1 MAVASVAQ
9 TRVRGRVLLA
19 SPHGFCAGVTRA
31 IGAVEEALARY
42 GPPVYVR
49 GQIIHSEHVLRD
61 LEARGAV
68 FVSSGDEVPDG
79 RPCILSA
86 HGVAPAVR
94 AGLADRDLPL
104 IDATC
109 PLVAKVHVEVRRYA
123 RAGREVV
130 LIGRRGHEEVEGTA
144 GEAPGRV
151 FVVENEDEVDALPL
165 PRDAR
170 VAYTVQTTLA
180 VDDVAQI
187 LARLRERFPDLTG
200 PSKDDICYAS
210 QNRQAAVKAISGE
223 ADVVL
228 VAGARNSSN
237 SNRLVEVA
245 RAQGVEAHLV
255 PDAGDLDPAW
265 LEDAAVV
272 GLGAGA
278 SAPRSLV
285 DAVLDR
291 LASLGFDRVDVSEV
305 TTETVR
311 FPAVRLP
318 S

>member
-1 MAVASVAQ
+1 MALATFAE
-9 TRVRGRVLLA
+9 TRVRRVLLA
-19 SPHGFCAGVTRA
+19 SPHGFCAGVDRA
-31 IGAVEEALARY
+31 IGAVEEALDRY

-49 GQIIHSEHVLRD
+49 GQIVHSEHVLRD

-68 FVSSGDEVPDG
+68 FVSSADEVPEG

-86 HGVAPAVR
+86 HGVSPEIR
-94 AGLADRDLPL
+94 AGLAGRDLPV

-109 PLVAKVHVEVRRYA
+109 PLVAKVHVEVRRYV
-123 RAGREVV
+123 RAGRKVV
-130 LIGRRGHEEVEGTA
+130 LIGRRGHEEVEGTT
-144 GEAPGRV
+144 GEAPDDV
-151 FVVENEDEVDALPL
+151 FVVENEAEVDALPL
-165 PRDAR
+165 ARDAP
-170 VAYTVQTTLA
+170 VAYAVQTTLS

-187 LARLRERFPDLTG
+187 LARVRERFSDLTG

-210 QNRQAAVKAISGE
+210 QNRQAAIKAIASE

-245 RAQGVEAHLV
+245 RAQGVASHLV
-255 PDAGDLDPAW
+255 PDASDIQEDWLDGV
-265 LEDAAVV
+265 EVV
-272 GLGAGA
+272 GLSAGA

-285 DAVLDR
+285 DAVLAR
-291 LASLGFDRVDVSEV
+291 LASVGFHRVDVTEV

-311 FPAVRLP
+311 FPAVRMP
-318 S
+318 A